1 MLMILHDLIIDR
13 ILTGPIDVNCFIIG
27 CPVSGTAAVIDPGGH
42 GERILERLEH
52 NKLTLTVVINTHG
65 HFDHVGGNAFLM
77 RETDADLLLHAA
89 GLPFLQ
95 RAREHA
101 DMWGMEF
108 EDSPEPTRL
117 LKGGEILRVGE
128 LKLEII
134 HTPGHSPGGISIY
147 LPGHVFTGDAL
158 FEGSIGRTDL
168 PGGNLEELLNSIREK
183 ILVLPGETVVH
194 PGHGPETTIENE
206 KRYNM
211 FLR

>member
-1 MLMILHDLIIDR
+1 MNKRPPIIIDR
-13 ILTGPIDVNCFIIG
+13 ILTGPIDVNCYIIG
-27 CPVSGTAAVIDPGGH
+27 CTVSGTAAVIDPGGH

-52 NKLTLTVVINTHG
+52 NKLTPVVIINTHG
-65 HFDHVGGNAFLM
+65 HFDHVGGNAYLM
-77 RETDADLLLHAA
+77 RETDADLLLHVAD
-89 GLPFLQ
+89 LHFLQ
-95 RAREHA
+95 EAREHA

-117 LKGGEILRVGE
+117 LKGGEVLSVGE
-128 LKLEII
+128 MELEIL

-147 LPGHVFTGDAL
+147 IPGHVFTGDAL

-168 PGGNLEELLNSIREK
+168 AGGNFDELISSIREK
-183 ILVLPGETVVH
+183 LLVLPGETIVH
-194 PGHGPETTIENE
+194 PGHGPETTIGDE